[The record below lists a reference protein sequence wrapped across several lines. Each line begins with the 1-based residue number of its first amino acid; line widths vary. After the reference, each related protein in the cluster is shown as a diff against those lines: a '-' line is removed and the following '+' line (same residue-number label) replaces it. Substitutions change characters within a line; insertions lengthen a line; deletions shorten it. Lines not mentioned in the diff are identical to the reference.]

1 MNVRYKNYETVKG
14 VFQPNTGGTPT
25 QMLGTTLASK
35 NNFERRN
42 AKVRQFYQAMIHSDK
57 TGVNTYNVQL
67 SLISGSTE
75 YRLESLDV
83 APGDSHVFN
92 EQDYGVDLAP
102 DEYVRFAWLSAST
115 HSSDKLTFFLRTRDI
130 V

>member
-35 NNFERRN
+35 NNFQRRG
-42 AKVRQFYQAMIHSDK
+42 VWFRQFYQAMCHSDK
-57 TGVNTYNVQL
+57 ASVNTYNVQL
-67 SLISGSTE
+67 SVISGSTE
-75 YRLESLDV
+75 YRLDSFDL
-83 APGDSHVFN
+83 APGESHVFN
-92 EQDYGVDLAP
+92 EQDYGVDLAK

-115 HSSDKLTFFLRTRDI
+115 HSSDKLTFFLRTRDL